1 MGKKGAEYEREL
13 RKILSG
19 DREIIER
26 ICRGCDE
33 ESSHNYHLLIQN
45 PFLVVRA
52 AGSFGVDLIAM
63 RREVS
68 FPIEVKVSSDKKIV
82 FSRAS
87 GRAQKQYEEFR
98 KLCERSGIMMLY
110 AYRLK
115 RAKGDPWKIFAMDV
129 KPECGTMKL
138 IYNFL
143 PKMTTT
149 ERGNIILRWEEGKPL
164 NEFIAYVLHL
174 IK

>member
-19 DREIIER
+19 DEETIDR
-26 ICRGCDE
+26 IVKRCDKE
-33 ESSHNYHLLIQN
+33 ESQNYRLLIQN

-63 RREVS
+63 RRELS
-68 FPIEVKVSSDKKIV
+68 FPIEVKVSSSKKIV

-98 KLCERSGIMMLY
+98 RLCEKSGVMMLY

-115 RAKGDPWKIFAMDV
+115 RAKGDPWKIFAMDI
-129 KPECGTMKL
+129 KPERGTMKL
-138 IYNFL
+138 IYKFL
-143 PKMTTT
+143 PKMSATD
-149 ERGNIILRWEEGKPL
+149 RGNIILRWDEGKPL
-164 NEFIAYVLHL
+164 NEFIAYLLHL